1 MEKWVNNPTG
11 IPLAIREESNCTL
24 NLSDMDVW
32 AWVSLI
38 TPLNAGREF
47 QRRLWNLFKVPGD
60 WESLLGDC
68 VPKRGY
74 FTSIGNVLLPMLL
87 VEE

>member
-11 IPLAIREESNCTL
+11 IPLAIREESDHTL

-38 TPLNAGREF
+38 TLLRVGREF
-47 QRRLWNLFKVPGD
+47 QRRLWNLFKVPGH

-68 VPKRGY
+68 VR
-74 FTSIGNVLLPMLL
+74 SIPSGDTL
-87 VEE
+87 